1 MALDFSLGEQLEKCV
16 EILRRDLSYLMAEAS
31 RGKLSAPSARDLV
44 AYIKLLGDL
53 KDMEKDDLNKL
64 SDEALEAL
72 AGGDTNKARG
82 STGAG
87 QAKE

>member
-1 MALDFSLGEQLEKCV
+1 MALDFSLSEQLEKCV
-16 EILRRDLSYLMAEAS
+16 EILRRDLSYLMSEAS
-31 RGKLSAPSARDLV
+31 KGKLSAASARDLV

-72 AGGDTNKARG
+72 ANGNTHKASG
-82 STGAG
+82 PAGTG